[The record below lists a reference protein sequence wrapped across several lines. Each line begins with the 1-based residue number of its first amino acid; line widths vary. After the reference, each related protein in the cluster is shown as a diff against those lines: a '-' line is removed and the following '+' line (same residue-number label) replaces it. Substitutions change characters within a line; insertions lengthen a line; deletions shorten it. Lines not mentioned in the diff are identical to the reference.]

1 MTQIQPDS
9 LPGRGVPWWVILLAV
24 LGGLLLL
31 CLLAYGL
38 YKVSGVLR
46 TVQTVIQHNMDSTL
60 DMENVYEKNT

>member
-1 MTQIQPDS
+1 MPPRRGDQAITSSQSYRETEFVVMTQVQPDS

-38 YKVSGVLR
+38 YKVSGVL
-46 TVQTVIQHNMDSTL
+46 
-60 DMENVYEKNT
+60 

>member
-1 MTQIQPDS
+1 MPPRRGDPTITSSQSYRETEFVVMTQVQPDS

-38 YKVSGVLR
+38 YKVSGVL
-46 TVQTVIQHNMDSTL
+46 
-60 DMENVYEKNT
+60 